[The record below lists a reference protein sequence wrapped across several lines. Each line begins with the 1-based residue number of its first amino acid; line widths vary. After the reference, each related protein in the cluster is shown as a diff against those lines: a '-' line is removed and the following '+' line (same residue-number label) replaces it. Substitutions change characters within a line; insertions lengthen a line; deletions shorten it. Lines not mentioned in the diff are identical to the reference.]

1 MDPRLNPV
9 SPTSPTLSRQRP
21 DPGTPHIFSF
31 NAFMPV
37 QRPRNRPE
45 SAPQLPALDIFK
57 RSNPRPSRL
66 STLPLSAADLTPA
79 TSTTPSVSDL
89 QPTIPPPA
97 RAVPIPKAITDR
109 LINQQSRIEELE
121 RTVLK
126 NEETIQ
132 TLEASHSDLRSQ
144 FDDLDNENTGL
155 MKRMDLAEERA
166 AVASKT
172 IDRLFEIL
180 ENMPSNLPPDE
191 EADIKPKPPRDN
203 VFNTAVRKTFFVAMG
218 LSKKS
223 KLRDAASIRSTRS
236 GGGFI
241 KDRETGGQL
250 LRPDWSVSFAENS
263 SWHNRMVEFIRQKAS
278 LQNPVITS
286 TFMDAKSADDLLQ
299 RLATVF
305 KNIKEEAKKV
315 AKSGVDG
322 DDEDQVDTQKQDGR
336 RKTRK
341 VRKCNERIEVLED
354 AGMTLPEEFTFFL
367 QPIYQS
373 TDESDASDVLDPNTD
388 TEESA
393 EVPAQSTRKPWKSR
407 TPLYRSD
414 EFHEGVL
421 KIDVLLMKSRKDYVN
436 NNKGKT
442 AAHPRVRGEWKDV
455 PLPFIGTAKL
465 NKIPRSAIDA
475 EWLANHSGDDT
486 PSRILEVGSAASA
499 TADDKGM
506 FTNNGEEDVE

>member
-9 SPTSPTLSRQRP
+9 SPTSHTLSRQRP
-21 DPGTPHIFSF
+21 NPGTPHIFSF

-66 STLPLSAADLTPA
+66 STPPLSAADLTPA
-79 TSTTPSVSDL
+79 TSTTPSVSNL

-132 TLEASHSDLRSQ
+132 TLEASYSDLRSQ

-203 VFNTAVRKTFFVAMG
+203 VFN
-218 LSKKS
+218 
-223 KLRDAASIRSTRS
+223 
-236 GGGFI
+236 
-241 KDRETGGQL
+241 
-250 LRPDWSVSFAENS
+250 
-263 SWHNRMVEFIRQKAS
+263 KAS

-421 KIDVLLMKSRKDYVN
+421 KIDVLLMKSRKDYEN